1 MNTDSLSRLEERID
15 KAITHIERLTEKNH
29 RLETENRELKEKIER
44 LKKELKSKGETLNR
58 IEDKSTRVSEG
69 VRDKIERL
77 LDRIDNYDKGSL

>member
-1 MNTDSLSRLEERID
+1 MNTDSLSRLEERIN
-15 KAITHIERLTEKNH
+15 KAIAHIERLTEKNH

-44 LKKELKSKGETLNR
+44 FKKELKSKGETLNR

-77 LDRIDNYDKGSL
+77 LDKIDNYDKSSL